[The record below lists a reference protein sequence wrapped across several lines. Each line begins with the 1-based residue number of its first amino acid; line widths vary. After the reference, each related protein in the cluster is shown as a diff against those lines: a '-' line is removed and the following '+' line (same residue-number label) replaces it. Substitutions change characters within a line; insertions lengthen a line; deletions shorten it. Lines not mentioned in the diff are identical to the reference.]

1 MIVNIDS
8 RSDVCVVSM
17 IALVPQEIIG
27 TSMHRYVVCT
37 PEYVTLVVKSH
48 LGPFIILYPCSHF
61 TLDDGPVF
69 KIIDVI
75 KLTYEL
81 YEQTKNQ
88 TQTSTINNANFHKT
102 KLTISCLVTRT
113 RYYTR

>member
-48 LGPFIILYPCSHF
+48 LGPYYHFYFLPLFTFHF
-61 TLDDGPVF
+61 TGTE
-69 KIIDVI
+69 KW
-75 KLTYEL
+75 
-81 YEQTKNQ
+81 
-88 TQTSTINNANFHKT
+88 
-102 KLTISCLVTRT
+102 VTD
-113 RYYTR
+113 RYSK